1 MDRTHMGW
9 FADIDEGAPAP
20 FAWQAF
26 LQDASGCSP
35 LPIWFP
41 SKSACEDYIKDTI
54 IGLGMLP

>member
-1 MDRTHMGW
+1 MGW